1 MDISRETPSTGP
13 ASTRSLLQPVDD
25 EVRALA
31 RRLLRASRHGALA
44 VIGPSG
50 HPAASRV
57 LVATDHGGNPVILV
71 SDLSAHAAALAA
83 DPRCSLL
90 VGEPGKGDPLAHPR
104 LSLSAHAAA
113 IPADA
118 PERQT
123 LRERFLAR
131 HPKAALYADFADFRF
146 MRLEP
151 VNAALNGG
159 FGRAYALRPADFI
172 DEPVAGLE
180 AAGIRARDHMNDDH
194 ADAVD
199 QIAQREGEP
208 DGGWRIVTVDRSGF
222 EIGRGDRLRRV
233 GFTID
238 PAGEGGFRKAFV
250 ALMAGPPT
258 DAAATRSQRR

>member
-1 MDISRETPSTGP
+1 MDDEPEESSTGP
-13 ASTRSLLQPVDD
+13 AGTGSLLQHVDD
-25 EVRALA
+25 ETRVLA
-31 RRLLRASRHGALA
+31 RRLLRESRHGALA

-71 SDLSAHAAALAA
+71 SDLSAHAKALVA

-104 LSLSAHAAA
+104 LSLSAKAAP
-113 IPADA
+113 ISCDA
-118 PERQT
+118 PEHPT
-123 LRERFLAR
+123 VKERFLSR

-146 MRLEP
+146 VRLQP
-151 VNAALNGG
+151 VGASLNGG
-159 FGRAYALRPADFI
+159 FGRAYALRPSDFI
-172 DEPVAGLE
+172 DEAVAGLE
-180 AAGIRARDHMNDDH
+180 AAGIRARDHMNEDH

-199 QIAQREGEP
+199 QIAQRNGER

-233 GFTID
+233 VFTID
-238 PAGEGGFRKAFV
+238 PAGEGGFQRAFV
-250 ALMAGPPT
+250 ALLAG
-258 DAAATRSQRR
+258 AATDEAAVRS